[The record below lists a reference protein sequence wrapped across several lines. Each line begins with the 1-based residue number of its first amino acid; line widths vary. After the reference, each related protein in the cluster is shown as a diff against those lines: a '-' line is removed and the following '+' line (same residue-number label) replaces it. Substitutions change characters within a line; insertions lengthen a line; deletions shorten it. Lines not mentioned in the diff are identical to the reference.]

1 MGRARIPK
9 LLHSHA
15 WSLSRDSWKL
25 DSDGL
30 PMALSLSPYSLRPLG
45 SSYGLCTQSLQQVA
59 EHLTWDPGICRA
71 EKQKFPCLLIDG
83 FSAELAQCHFRFVVL
98 G

>member
-9 LLHSHA
+9 LLHPHA
-15 WSLSRDSWKL
+15 WSLSRDSWRL

-30 PMALSLSPYSLRPLG
+30 LMALSLSPYSPRPLRF
-45 SSYGLCTQSLQQVA
+45 SYGLCTQSLQQVA
-59 EHLTWDPGICRA
+59 EHLTWGPGICRA
-71 EKQKFPCLLIDG
+71 QKQKFPCLIV
-83 FSAELAQCHFRFVVL
+83 SAELAQCHFRFVVL

>member
-30 PMALSLSPYSLRPLG
+30 PMALSLSPYSLRPLR

-59 EHLTWDPGICRA
+59 EHLTWTRGFA
-71 EKQKFPCLLIDG
+71 EQKSRSFYV
-83 FSAELAQCHFRFVVL
+83 FSLMASALS
-98 G
+98 